1 MTKDLKRRIEKLERK
16 DGTFEF
22 ETKLRLLC
30 RRVWWSDE
38 ESALQAAKGHE
49 RELGRELG
57 DDGMITWTGFQ
68 LFAKLLGILPAETN
82 DVPMREPVVQATRS
96 ESNSLGSAGTKT
108 I

>member
-16 DGTFEF
+16 NGTFEF

-30 RRVWWSDE
+30 RRVFWRDE
-38 ESALQAAKGHE
+38 EFALQAVKGHE
-49 RELGRELG
+49 RVLGREIG
-57 DDGMITWTGFQ
+57 DDGMVTWGGFQ

-82 DVPMREPVVQATRS
+82 DAPMRELMEQANS
-96 ESNSLGSAGTKT
+96 SPSLGSSRTKT